1 MIRHLNL
8 TIISKKNHWMHVS
21 DIYIFSIPLH
31 KEFVYPR
38 VNYFKNKLDIKFLWE
53 AKFCSGGNNDR
64 NLEWEINL
72 YIERRRVGSSN
83 CQLSMFHRVLEIA
96 RERNSIV
103 SQKGAFLNSR
113 SSLYTY
119 TYTHTQV
126 SHYVRA
132 TRTSTHARTL
142 GSIYRFICSVILG
155 YIFWHSQ
162 RSSVYFACIRKS
174 SPTGQINDVSNDK
187 QQTMLILLGGS
198 VHRA

>member
-1 MIRHLNL
+1 MYL
-8 TIISKKNHWMHVS
+8 T
-21 DIYIFSIPLH
+21 YIFSQFLYI
-31 KEFVYPR
+31 
-38 VNYFKNKLDIKFLWE
+38 KNLSILEWTTSKTFLWE
-53 AKFCSGGNNDR
+53 TKFCSGGNNDR

-83 CQLSMFHRVLEIA
+83 CQLSTFHRVLEIA

-113 SSLYTY
+113 ISPYTY